1 MKVMDLYPAV
11 DIKSGKAARLTKGQ
25 IDSTEN
31 FGDPAEVVNQFIE
44 AGSKWIH
51 LVDLDAAFGTG
62 TNKEIIK
69 EITSFPNIAF
79 QLSGGIN
86 NQTSLDFAISTNA
99 NQINLATSA
108 LHDLKWVEEV
118 MQKYGSRLSVSL
130 DVDAG
135 SNQLIARGS
144 GDNLGNL
151 FQMIKRLDSIG
162 CHRYILTDINA
173 DGALTGS
180 NFDLIEKVTAVT
192 DAAIISSGGVSSIDD
207 LLKLRELQIAG
218 VVLGK
223 ALYGGQIDLV
233 SALTACYK

>member
-1 MKVMDLYPAV
+1 MKVLDLYPAV
-11 DIKSGKAARLTKGQ
+11 DIKNGKAARLTQGQ
-25 IDSTEN
+25 LDSTEN
-31 FGDPAEVVNQFIE
+31 FGDPAEVVKQFIE

-62 TNKEIIK
+62 TNREIIK

-86 NQTSLDFAISTNA
+86 NQENLDFAISTNA
-99 NQINLATSA
+99 KQINLATSA

-118 MQKYGSRLSVSL
+118 LQKYGSRLSISL

-144 GDNLGNL
+144 GDNLGDL
-151 FQMIKRLDSIG
+151 FEMIMRLDSIG
-162 CHRYILTDINA
+162 CHRYILTDINT
-173 DGALTGS
+173 DGALSGS
-180 NFDLIEKVTAVT
+180 NFDLIKKVKAVT

-207 LLKLRELQIAG
+207 LTKLRELQITG

-223 ALYGGQIDLV
+223 GLYEGQIDLI